1 MPNNYSLN
9 LQLPPVQIPASH
21 VTSTYP
27 KRIAENLQVLRYSY
41 VMFINTYF
49 WFSTQMRAF
58 TNASI
63 QGVTSSA
70 RRSSG

>member
-1 MPNNYSLN
+1 MPNNYFLN

-21 VTSTYP
+21 ITSTYP
-27 KRIAENLQVLRYSY
+27 KRIAENLKVLRYFY
-41 VMFINTYF
+41 LTLFAPYF